1 MWRGLSDCTIHD
13 FRGLRR
19 RLSEHQQPG
28 GIRRV
33 KRAGN
38 WKEKG
43 GCRQGSSLGTRGR
56 RVNADSQAYLEMEEE
71 GRIQTGEH
79 TWNWRKKGGCRQR
92 SLLETRGR
100 RVNSDR
106 EVYLQLEEEG
116 WMQTG
121 KHT

>member
-1 MWRGLSDCTIHD
+1 
-13 FRGLRR
+13 
-19 RLSEHQQPG
+19 
-28 GIRRV
+28 
-33 KRAGN
+33 
-38 WKEKG
+38 
-43 GCRQGSSLGTRGR
+43 
-56 RVNADSQAYLEMEEE
+56 VNADSQAYLEMEEE